1 MEPVLHKV
9 SKLMKVLPN
18 TGLQYA
24 FCYGSSLF
32 AKPESKNQANTLA
45 SKEKQI
51 DVVLVIDDKHLNDWH
66 AHNMTH
72 NPQHY
77 ASYWRYTAR
86 RSQSR
91 VTQPS
96 RAMQRVQ
103 AWGPGIWYHP
113 YVTLSDAPDTY
124 KYGVVST
131 AALVDD
137 LQQWSHVY
145 LAGRLHKPVLTVHE
159 PSGTVQHAL
168 AVNHRAAV
176 AITALLLTAQS
187 LYQGPHYPAITC
199 REFYA
204 HLSGVSYRGD
214 IRMGWAESPDK
225 ISRLVGD
232 GSAFDAIYRPILQQW
247 GLLNSADEFVVPRD
261 VTALLEHVPHP
272 LRHAATASVPAHHT
286 TTSPAPGPATLS
298 TPLHD
303 QLSAI
308 VARSSRIQTIK
319 GLLTAGPARSIA
331 YSMHKIRKRFF

>member
-9 SKLMKVLPN
+9 SKLMRVLPN

-32 AKPESKNQANTLA
+32 AKQDTKNTDANTLA

-77 ASYWRYTAR
+77 ASYWRLSAAK
-86 RSQSR
+86 SQSR

-96 RAMQRVQ
+96 RTMQRVQ
-103 AWGPGIWYHP
+103 QWGPGIWYHP
-113 YVTLSDAPDTY
+113 YVTLSDTPDMY

-131 AALVDD
+131 SALVDD
-137 LQQWSHVY
+137 LQQWSHIY

-159 PSGTVQHAL
+159 PSVTLQHAL

-187 LYQGPHYPAITC
+187 INQGTHRSITC

-204 HLSGVSYRGD
+204 HLSGLSYRGD

-225 ISRLVGD
+225 ISRVVGD

-247 GLLNSADEFVVPRD
+247 GLLTAADQFIAPRD
-261 VTALLEHVPHP
+261 VTALLEHVPPP
-272 LRHAATASVPAHHT
+272 LRHAATLSV
-286 TTSPAPGPATLS
+286 SPHKSPQSGD
-298 TPLHD
+298 TPLHA
-303 QLSAI
+303 QLSQT

-319 GLLTAGPARSIA
+319 GLLTAGPTRSVA
-331 YSMHKIRKRFF
+331 YSLHKIRKRLF